1 MNTTRRLFKALLAE
15 ARIHDPTLKVRLRVG
30 RSEEFP
36 APRDHAYC
44 ASFGGKIE
52 IVVAPKMS
60 RASLERQAG
69 VLAHE
74 LGHAILFHKRA
85 NKHRERDA
93 DEVARQVVG
102 RSVRYDQED
111 VQTLGC
117 GKRVR
122 PGYLPR

>member
-1 MNTTRRLFKALLAE
+1 MNPTRRLFKALLAE

-36 APRDHAYC
+36 ALRDYAYC

-74 LGHAILFHKRA
+74 LGHAILFHKRV
-85 NKHRERDA
+85 NKH
-93 DEVARQVVG
+93 G
-102 RSVRYDQED
+102 P
-111 VQTLGC
+111 LLC
-117 GKRVR
+117 VR
-122 PGYLPR
+122 PTAAALHKTWELSPTKPTQSIL